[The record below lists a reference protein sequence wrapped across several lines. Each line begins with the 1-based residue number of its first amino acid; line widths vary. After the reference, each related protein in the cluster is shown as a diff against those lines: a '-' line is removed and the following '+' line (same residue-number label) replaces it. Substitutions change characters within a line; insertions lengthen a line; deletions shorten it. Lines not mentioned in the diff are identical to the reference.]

1 MGDLRRRLHRFA
13 ANALPPLAAIVG
25 ERDRLRKELADFA
38 NAQTHSVSGAPNAL
52 IAERDALAA
61 QLKGVGQENRDLRA
75 ENDRLRA
82 AQAGAAH
89 REGVLDTSVRY
100 WRYMATRFEWR
111 SRALA
116 ADLFGPPNSCP
127 TPPKVIPADL
137 FDRFT
142 MGGKVE
148 IEYSY
153 LDLTCPNNHPLIYTD
168 AEIDSYIEAVKKNLD
183 LPRDKRDWFIYGT
196 LDEWV
201 CDAIEKFPISEKS
214 VVNMGSV
221 TPWYEAIF
229 IHFGAKPTT
238 IDYNPIITRTSRMA
252 FMTIAQWE
260 RERPV
265 FDIGFSISSFEH
277 DGLGMYGDPIDPD
290 GDLKAMQKM
299 KERIK
304 PGGLLFL
311 AVPTGRDKILFN
323 NARIYG
329 KHRLPLLM
337 EGWEWI
343 DNFGYSS
350 SDLDGN
356 GSAQPLYVLRKTLG

>member
-1 MGDLRRRLHRFA
+1 MGNLRQRLHRFA
-13 ANALPPLAAIVG
+13 ASALPPLAAIVG
-25 ERDRLRKELADFA
+25 ERDRLKKELADFA
-38 NAQTHSVSGAPNAL
+38 NAQTPSAPEAPNAL
-52 IAERDALAA
+52 VAERDALAA
-61 QLKGVGQENRDLRA
+61 QLKGVGHENRDLRI
-75 ENDRLRA
+75 ENDKLREMHA
-82 AQAGAAH
+82 EAAH
-89 REGVLDTSVRY
+89 KLGVSDTNVRY
-100 WRYMATRFEWR
+100 WRYMATRYEWR
-111 SRALA
+111 SLALSEE
-116 ADLFGPPNSCP
+116 LFGPPSKCSA
-127 TPPKVIPADL
+127 PPKTIPADL
-137 FDRFT
+137 LDRFT
-142 MGGKVE
+142 MSGKVE
-148 IEYSY
+148 IEYNY
-153 LDLTCPNNHPLIYTD
+153 LDLTCPDNHPLIYTD
-168 AEIDSYIEAVKKNLD
+168 REIDAYLERIRKNLGS
-183 LPRDKRDWFIYGT
+183 PREKRDWFVYGT

-201 CDAIEKFPISEKS
+201 CDAIEKYPIHEKF
-214 VVNMGSV
+214 VVNMGSL
-221 TPWYEAIF
+221 TPWYEAVF
-229 IHFGAKPTT
+229 IHFGTKPTT
-238 IDYNPIITRTSRMA
+238 IDYNPIITRTNRMN
-252 FMTIAQWE
+252 FMTIAEWE

-343 DNFGYSS
+343 DSFGYSV

-356 GSAQPLYVLRKTLG
+356 GSAQPLYVLRNS